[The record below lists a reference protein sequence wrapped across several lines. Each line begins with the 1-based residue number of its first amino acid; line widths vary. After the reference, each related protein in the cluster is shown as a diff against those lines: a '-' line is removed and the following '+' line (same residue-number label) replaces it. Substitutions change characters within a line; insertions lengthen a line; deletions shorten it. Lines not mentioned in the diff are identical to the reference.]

1 MGKYKK
7 EIIFAVI
14 QLAIFWLVPLFFTL
28 SGGKGGAIFMVQ
40 VMLIC
45 TIALS
50 AFLCAGS
57 ERRVKYFFPLFA
69 AMMFFPTV
77 PVYYNSSALI
87 HSLWYLTA
95 SCIGMGMGALKKK
108 I

>member
-45 TIALS
+45 TIPLS

-69 AMMFFPTV
+69 AAMFFPTV

>member
-69 AMMFFPTV
+69 AAMFFPTV

-87 HSLWYLTA
+87 HSLWHLTA

>member
-7 EIIFAVI
+7 ELTAAAV
-14 QLAIFWLVPLFFTL
+14 QLAIFYLAPLCFSL
-28 SGGKGGAIFMVQ
+28 LRGKGGAIFMVQ
-40 VMLIC
+40 LMLIG

-57 ERRVKYFFPLFA
+57 VNKVKYLFPAFA
-69 AMMFFPTV
+69 AAVFLPTV
-77 PVYYNSSALI
+77 PVYYNSTALI
-87 HSLWYLTA
+87 HSLWYFVA
-95 SCIGMGMGALKKK
+95 SWIGIGVGLLKKK

>member
-7 EIIFAVI
+7 EIIFAVM

-40 VMLIC
+40 LMLIG

-57 ERRVKYFFPLFA
+57 VNKVKYLFPAFA
-69 AMMFFPTV
+69 AAMFLPTV
-77 PVYYNSSALI
+77 PVYYNSTALI
-87 HSLWYLTA
+87 HSLWYLIA

>member
-14 QLAIFWLVPLFFTL
+14 RLAIFWLVPLFFTL

-40 VMLIC
+40 VMLIG

-50 AFLCAGS
+50 AFLCIGS
-57 ERRVKYFFPLFA
+57 ANKVKYFFPVFA
-69 AMMFFPTV
+69 AMMFLPTV
-77 PVYYNSSALI
+77 PAYYNSTALI

>member
-28 SGGKGGAIFMVQ
+28 PGGKGGAIFMVQ
-40 VMLIC
+40 VMLIG
-45 TIALS
+45 TIALA
-50 AFLCAGS
+50 AFLCIESANK
-57 ERRVKYFFPLFA
+57 VKYFFPIFA
-69 AMMFFPTV
+69 AAMFLPTV

>member
-7 EIIFAVI
+7 ELIFAVM

-57 ERRVKYFFPLFA
+57 ERRVKYFFPVFA
-69 AMMFFPTV
+69 AAMFFPTV
-77 PVYYNSSALI
+77 PVYYNSTALI

>member
-1 MGKYKK
+1 MM
-7 EIIFAVI
+7 

-69 AMMFFPTV
+69 AAMFFPTV

-87 HSLWYLTA
+87 HSLWYLIA

>member
-14 QLAIFWLVPLFFTL
+14 QLAVYWLVPLFFTL

-69 AMMFFPTV
+69 AAMFFPTV
-77 PVYYNSSALI
+77 PVYYNSTALI

>member
-7 EIIFAVI
+7 EIIAGLI
-14 QLAIFWLVPLFFTL
+14 QLAVFWLIPLFCSL
-28 SGGKGGAIFMVQ
+28 LRGKGGAIFMV
-40 VMLIC
+40 MLMLAG

-50 AFLCAGS
+50 AFLCIGS
-57 ERRVKYFFPLFA
+57 ANKVKYFFPLFA
-69 AMMFFPTV
+69 AAMFFPTV

>member
-7 EIIFAVI
+7 EIIAGLI
-14 QLAIFWLVPLFFTL
+14 QLAIFWLIPLCFSL

-40 VMLIC
+40 LMLIG

-57 ERRVKYFFPLFA
+57 ENKVKYFFPLFSA
-69 AMMFFPTV
+69 AMFLPTV
-77 PVYYNSSALI
+77 PVYYNSTALI
-87 HSLWYLTA
+87 HSLWYFIA
-95 SCIGMGMGALKKK
+95 SWIGVGMSALKKK

>member
-7 EIIFAVI
+7 EIAAALI

-40 VMLIC
+40 VMLIG

-50 AFLCAGS
+50 AFLCIESANK
-57 ERRVKYFFPLFA
+57 VKYFFPLFA
-69 AMMFFPTV
+69 AAMFFPTV

-87 HSLWYLTA
+87 HSLWYLIA

>member
-7 EIIFAVI
+7 ETAYAVI
-14 QLAIFWLVPLFFTL
+14 QLAVFWLVPLFFSL
-28 SGGKGGAIFMVQ
+28 SGGKGGAIFMVH

-50 AFLCAGS
+50 IFLCIGS
-57 ERRVKYFFPLFA
+57 ANKVKYFFPVFA
-69 AMMFFPTV
+69 AVMFLPTV
-77 PVYYNSSALI
+77 PVYYNASALI

>member
-7 EIIFAVI
+7 EIIFAVM

-28 SGGKGGAIFMVQ
+28 SEGKGGAIFMVQ

-69 AMMFFPTV
+69 AAMFFPTV